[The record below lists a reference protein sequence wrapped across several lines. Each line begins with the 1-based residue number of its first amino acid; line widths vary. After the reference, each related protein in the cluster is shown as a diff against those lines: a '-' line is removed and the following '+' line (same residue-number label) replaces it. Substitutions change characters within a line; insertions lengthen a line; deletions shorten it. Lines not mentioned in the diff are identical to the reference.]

1 MNRLFRQSALMRP
14 KWDERRGERTYG
26 ERTIERAISQC
37 RDSYSPSAAS
47 AEEAIQPIHTP
58 AESLSPPE
66 SEETGDSPAPEPFAI
81 GLGEFLSHAY
91 PPAEA
96 YVENILSSDGGGW
109 IGGEE
114 KLGKTFYAIEEALC
128 LATAQSV
135 CGRFAV
141 LTRRRVLFIEEEDGP
156 RRTHARVSALLRGHS
171 LDPDDETVR
180 DELNAWFRIVVWSGF
195 SFDDDSLTLRL
206 ETEIRDFSPAVI
218 YVDVL
223 RKVTARDL
231 NKAPEASA
239 LLAILDRLRRQY
251 GVLFRV
257 LHHYRKSQGFRSGRG
272 SQEIG
277 GSYVLGA
284 WAENSLFFEPIGRKQ
299 GAVRVEAQGKDGAP
313 TLPFQMKIE
322 SEGPMY
328 APTLI
333 RLLAEE
339 ISPESAGEKIKEAV
353 FEAIAML
360 PKQESV
366 DGEPGVSLKAIRE
379 VVKKSDRPVRT
390 AIDALM
396 DDERIVISGKATKQ
410 KKLYAIKEAKST
422 T

>member
-1 MNRLFRQSALMRP
+1 
-14 KWDERRGERTYG
+14 
-26 ERTIERAISQC
+26 
-37 RDSYSPSAAS
+37 
-47 AEEAIQPIHTP
+47 
-58 AESLSPPE
+58 
-66 SEETGDSPAPEPFAI
+66 
-81 GLGEFLSHAY
+81 
-91 PPAEA
+91 
-96 YVENILSSDGGGW
+96 
-109 IGGEE
+109 
-114 KLGKTFYAIEEALC
+114 
-128 LATAQSV
+128 
-135 CGRFAV
+135 
-141 LTRRRVLFIEEEDGP
+141 
-156 RRTHARVSALLRGHS
+156 
-171 LDPDDETVR
+171 
-180 DELNAWFRIVVWSGF
+180 
-195 SFDDDSLTLRL
+195 
-206 ETEIRDFSPAVI
+206 VI

-299 GAVRVEAQGKDGAP
+299 GAVRVEAQGKDGPP

-333 RLLAEE
+333 RLHAEE
-339 ISPESAGEKIKEAV
+339 ISAESAGEKIKDAV
-353 FEAIAML
+353 FEAIATL

-366 DGEPGVSLKAIRE
+366 DGEAGVSLKAIRE
-379 VVKKSDRPVRT
+379 AVKKSDRPVRT
-390 AIDALM
+390 AIDSLM
-396 DDERIVISGKATKQ
+396 DDERIMISGKATKQ
-410 KKLYAIKEAKST
+410 KKLYAVREAKSSI
-422 T
+422 